1 VFFLT
6 TTRHTCSRTVDGVP
20 SGTDVHPEFGRALE
34 VLAAVK
40 VSYADAWR
48 MLIPTALRL
57 GLPRPGYGA
66 VRRILI
72 EERALTAES
81 EAAGRPPQLEPILL
95 DLLTGRID
103 LLVERL
109 RDAYR

>member
-1 VFFLT
+1 M
-6 TTRHTCSRTVDGVP
+6 P
-20 SGTDVHPEFGRALE
+20 SGTDVHPEFRRALE
-34 VLAAVK
+34 VLAEVK
-40 VSYADAWR
+40 RLSYAEAWR

-72 EERALTAES
+72 EERELAPQRRRS
-81 EAAGRPPQLEPILL
+81 QLEPILI
-95 DLLTGRID
+95 DLLTGRAD
-103 LLVERL
+103 LLVGRL